1 MTPTPQFLSW
11 DKDSSAAL
19 TIAGLHANVATQ
31 TEQHW
36 CFFFSPVHLFLRLK
50 KKKSFISPCPRPP
63 ETLFHWPA
71 SPLVSSAQTRLRCHT
86 LIIVYE
92 APLFHQ
98 TSQKPSGV
106 PSLPVNSL
114 PLRWPVSSSPPRV
127 QTVSQPR
134 YETTPKTHFPP
145 CQSHLFVVSL
155 WPI

>member
-11 DKDSSAAL
+11 DKHSSAVL
-19 TIAGLHANVATQ
+19 TIAGLRANVAAQ

-50 KKKSFISPCPRPP
+50 KKVLFLRVLVPRRHFSTGLRRLSSP
-63 ETLFHWPA
+63 
-71 SPLVSSAQTRLRCHT
+71 PLKPGYGVT

-134 YETTPKTHFPP
+134 YETTPKTHFPL